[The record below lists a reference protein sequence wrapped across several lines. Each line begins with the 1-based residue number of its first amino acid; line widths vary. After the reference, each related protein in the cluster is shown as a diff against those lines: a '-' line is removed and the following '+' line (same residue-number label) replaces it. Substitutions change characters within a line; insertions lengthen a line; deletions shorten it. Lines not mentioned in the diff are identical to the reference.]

1 MDPHI
6 VIILATVI
14 TAITFLFKMCKSPS
28 PARRRKSLGLLML
41 SVALVGL
48 SLLLTKGYAC
58 SAIFLGII
66 SGVDTYKYNKRH
78 HISFW
83 SPQFAPIIINGY
95 GIGAALILM
104 GLLILTE

>member
-6 VIILATVI
+6 FIILATVI
-14 TAITFLFKMCKSPS
+14 TAITFLFKMCKSSS
-28 PARRRKSLGLLML
+28 PAGHRKNLGLLML

-48 SLLLTKGYAC
+48 SLLWTKGYAC

-66 SGVDTYKYNKRH
+66 SGVDTYKYNKHH

-95 GIGAALILM
+95 GIGVALLLM
-104 GLLILTE
+104 GILILTE